1 MLRQKNF
8 HHTLS
13 RFHEPVLTIEP
24 GETVVVETQD
34 AFGNQVRT
42 EEDLQVDANNPVA
55 GPIFVQG
62 AEEGDIISVDIKDI
76 KPTGPGVRRESS
88 LGGLAPFIN
97 RLLPGYLQTVTKLR
111 ITPLDQNGIRFN
123 DHILIPYGLHI
134 GTIGVAPGGDE
145 ALASLTGIGRHGGN
159 LDCPDITIGNT
170 IQLPVFVEGAYLFM
184 GDVHAREGDG
194 EMGGG
199 LNCPARCT
207 LTIDL
212 VKEKEIVWP
221 RIISPDHLMIICAA
235 PSIEDAAKT
244 ATVELALWLE
254 EDYNLS
260 RWEAF
265 QLSTLMVNL
274 RIGVMISPQ
283 FTVVAKFQHKGV
295 HFEK

>member
-1 MLRQKNF
+1 MLRQKKY
-8 HHTLS
+8 HHTIS
-13 RFHEPVLTIEP
+13 RFHEPILTIEP
-24 GETVVVETQD
+24 GETIVVETQD

-42 EEDLQVDANNPVA
+42 ERDLHVDALNPVA
-55 GPIFVQG
+55 GPIYVED
-62 AEEGDIISVDIKDI
+62 AEEGDIIAVEVKDI

-88 LGGLAPFIN
+88 LGSIAPFIK

-123 DHILIPYGLHI
+123 EHILIPYDLHI

-145 ALASLTGIGRHGGN
+145 ALSSFTGIGRHGGN

-170 IQLPVFVEGAYLFM
+170 LQLPVFVEGAYLFM

-199 LNCPARCT
+199 LNCPAQCT

-212 VKEKEIVWP
+212 VKEKKIVWP
-221 RIISPDHLMIICAA
+221 RIISPNYLMVICAA
-235 PSIEDAAKT
+235 PSIEDAAKM
-244 ATVELALWLE
+244 ATIELALWLE
-254 EDYNLS
+254 EEYSLS

-265 QLSTLMVNL
+265 QLSTLMVDL

-295 HFEK
+295 HFE